1 MLKNLFRLVAG
12 TAVII
17 AMVSMIT
24 AVVTFGQDNQVQA
37 GGGRLEGAWNVRVS
51 ILNCQTGAVIRS
63 FDSVT
68 QFMDRG
74 TLIDSTSGMPQ
85 ALKTPGQGVWE
96 HTTGSNY
103 RFKFKSFGF
112 DAAGNYTGYTV
123 IQHDATLDSTGSSY
137 ESSGTAEVYAPNGV
151 LVATL
156 CSSTTATR
164 FGFGV

>member
-1 MLKNLFRLVAG
+1 MRKNLFRLAAG
-12 TAVII
+12 MAVVI
-17 AMVSMIT
+17 ATVSMIT
-24 AVVTFGQDNQVQA
+24 AVVTFAQDKQA
-37 GGGRLEGAWNVRVS
+37 GGRLEGAWNVRVS
-51 ILNCQTGAVIRS
+51 ILNCQTGAIIRS

-68 QFMDRG
+68 QFMDGG
-74 TLIDSTSGMPQ
+74 TLIDSTSGIPQ
-85 ALKTPGQGVWE
+85 ALKTPGEGVWE
-96 HTTGSNY
+96 HTVGSNY

-112 DAAGNYTGYTV
+112 DTAGNYTGYTV